1 MTPADLRAW
10 ITMRNIT
17 DTEAAAE
24 IGCSPN
30 QLRKWLRGELS
41 IKRTVALACSALA
54 FGLPPWKRL
63 DDQDRR
69 QENHP
74 NDRAAR

>member
-10 ITMRNIT
+10 IEMRNLT

-30 QLRKWLRGELS
+30 QLRKWLRGELP

-54 FGLPPWKRL
+54 FGLPPWGGVASIAP
-63 DDQDRR
+63 D
-69 QENHP
+69 E
-74 NDRAAR
+74 